1 MDNHL
6 MIFESTDF
14 GRVRS
19 VLKDGAP
26 WFVAVD
32 VCKALGLNQ
41 VTRAMSRLDSDEGG
55 LLEVPHPQN
64 ADKTI
69 EINAVSEAGLYH
81 LILCS
86 KKPEARAFKR
96 WITHEVIPSIR
107 KHGAYMTDSL
117 LDALEAHPE
126 AVPEY
131 LNRLRSE
138 NARNRELTRRLRI
151 ALPKAEYYD
160 AFVDPADCT
169 NIRTTAKELGVP
181 EKQFTRYLEE
191 KKYLF
196 RDKNRKLFPRAVKKS
211 AGLFLVRDF
220 YTERGKLD
228 ADEFLAGIC
237 DMVAVLVRDAVPVDG
252 AEVLFPSGRPVVGK
266 CPRCGAEVTESKNGY
281 FCERRSCKF
290 GLWRDN
296 RFLAAKKISLTK
308 KMASSLLTQGRAYA
322 SGIYSEKTGKTYDA
336 FIVLEDDGARSSYK
350 LDFTK

>member
-1 MDNHL
+1 MNSNL
-6 MIFESTDF
+6 MIFENPEF
-14 GRVRS
+14 GAVRS
-19 VLKDGAP
+19 ILIDGEP
-26 WFVAVD
+26 WFVAAD
-32 VCKALGLNQ
+32 VCKALELEKTN
-41 VTRAMSRLDSDEGG
+41 RALSRLDDDEKGAHSVSTPGG
-55 LLEVPHPQN
+55 RQRMS
-64 ADKTI
+64 I
-69 EINAVSEAGLYH
+69 ISESGLYS
-81 LILCS
+81 LILGS
-86 KKPEARAFKR
+86 RKPEARAFKR

-138 NARNRELTRRLRI
+138 NARNRELTRRLRL

-220 YTERGKLD
+220 YTERGKLGHYTLITP
-228 ADEFLAGIC
+228 AGKRHFLERTDEI
-237 DMVAVLVRDAVPVDG
+237 
-252 AEVLFPSGRPVVGK
+252 LF
-266 CPRCGAEVTESKNGY
+266 E
-281 FCERRSCKF
+281 
-290 GLWRDN
+290 
-296 RFLAAKKISLTK
+296 
-308 KMASSLLTQGRAYA
+308 
-322 SGIYSEKTGKTYDA
+322 
-336 FIVLEDDGARSSYK
+336 
-350 LDFTK
+350 

>member
-1 MDNHL
+1 MENKL
-6 MIFESTDF
+6 MIFENEAF
-14 GRVRS
+14 GKVRT
-19 VLKDGAP
+19 LNLNGEP
-26 WFVAVD
+26 WFVAAD
-32 VCKALGLNQ
+32 VCKALELGNPSMT
-41 VTRAMSRLDSDEGG
+41 VERLDDDEKGISTIDTLGG
-55 LLEVPHPQN
+55 KQRM
-64 ADKTI
+64 AI
-69 EINAVSEAGLYH
+69 INEPGLYS
-81 LILCS
+81 LVITS
-86 KKPEARAFKR
+86 RKPEAKAFKR

-138 NARNRELTRRLRI
+138 NARNRELTRRLRL

-220 YTERGKLD
+220 YTERGKLGHYTLITP
-228 ADEFLAGIC
+228 AGKRHFLERTDEI
-237 DMVAVLVRDAVPVDG
+237 
-252 AEVLFPSGRPVVGK
+252 LF
-266 CPRCGAEVTESKNGY
+266 EQ
-281 FCERRSCKF
+281 
-290 GLWRDN
+290 
-296 RFLAAKKISLTK
+296 RF
-308 KMASSLLTQGRAYA
+308 
-322 SGIYSEKTGKTYDA
+322 
-336 FIVLEDDGARSSYK
+336 
-350 LDFTK
+350 

>member
-1 MDNHL
+1 MDNKL
-6 MIFESTDF
+6 MTFENAAF
-14 GRVRS
+14 GKIRT
-19 VLKDGAP
+19 LTIDGEP

-32 VCKALGLNQ
+32 VCRALEIGNP
-41 VTRAMSRLDSDEGG
+41 TDAMHRLDADERTLVSIEGASNG
-55 LLEVPHPQN
+55 LPV
-64 ADKTI
+64 
-69 EINAVSEAGLYH
+69 NAVNEPGLYT
-81 LILCS
+81 LILGS
-86 KKPEARAFKR
+86 RKPEAKAFKR

-138 NARNRELTRRLRI
+138 NARNRELTCRLRL

-220 YTERGKLD
+220 YTERGKLGHYTLITP
-228 ADEFLAGIC
+228 AGKRHFLERTDEI
-237 DMVAVLVRDAVPVDG
+237 
-252 AEVLFPSGRPVVGK
+252 LF
-266 CPRCGAEVTESKNGY
+266 E
-281 FCERRSCKF
+281 
-290 GLWRDN
+290 
-296 RFLAAKKISLTK
+296 
-308 KMASSLLTQGRAYA
+308 
-322 SGIYSEKTGKTYDA
+322 
-336 FIVLEDDGARSSYK
+336 
-350 LDFTK
+350 

>member
-1 MDNHL
+1 MENKL
-6 MIFESTDF
+6 MIFENEAF
-14 GRVRS
+14 GKVRT
-19 VLKDGAP
+19 LNLNGEP
-26 WFVAVD
+26 WFVAAD
-32 VCKALGLNQ
+32 VCKALELGNPSMT
-41 VTRAMSRLDSDEGG
+41 VERLDDDEKGISTIDTLGG
-55 LLEVPHPQN
+55 KQRM
-64 ADKTI
+64 AI
-69 EINAVSEAGLYH
+69 INEPGLYS
-81 LILCS
+81 LVITS
-86 KKPEARAFKR
+86 RKPEAKAFKR

-138 NARNRELTRRLRI
+138 NARNRELTRRLRL

-220 YTERGKLD
+220 YTERGKLGHYTLITP
-228 ADEFLAGIC
+228 AGKRHFLERTDEI
-237 DMVAVLVRDAVPVDG
+237 
-252 AEVLFPSGRPVVGK
+252 LF
-266 CPRCGAEVTESKNGY
+266 E
-281 FCERRSCKF
+281 
-290 GLWRDN
+290 
-296 RFLAAKKISLTK
+296 
-308 KMASSLLTQGRAYA
+308 
-322 SGIYSEKTGKTYDA
+322 
-336 FIVLEDDGARSSYK
+336 
-350 LDFTK
+350 

>member
-1 MDNHL
+1 MNNHL
-6 MIFESTDF
+6 MIFENPEF
-14 GRVRS
+14 GAVRS
-19 VLKDGAP
+19 ILIDGEP
-26 WFVAVD
+26 WFVAAD
-32 VCKALGLNQ
+32 VCKALELEKTN
-41 VTRAMSRLDSDEGG
+41 RALSRLDDDEKGAHSVSTPGG
-55 LLEVPHPQN
+55 RQRMS
-64 ADKTI
+64 I
-69 EINAVSEAGLYH
+69 ISESGLYS
-81 LILCS
+81 LILGS
-86 KKPEARAFKR
+86 RKPEARAFKR

-138 NARNRELTRRLRI
+138 NARNRELTRRLRL

-220 YTERGKLD
+220 YTECGKLGHYTLITP
-228 ADEFLAGIC
+228 AGKRHFLERTDEI
-237 DMVAVLVRDAVPVDG
+237 
-252 AEVLFPSGRPVVGK
+252 LF
-266 CPRCGAEVTESKNGY
+266 E
-281 FCERRSCKF
+281 
-290 GLWRDN
+290 
-296 RFLAAKKISLTK
+296 
-308 KMASSLLTQGRAYA
+308 
-322 SGIYSEKTGKTYDA
+322 
-336 FIVLEDDGARSSYK
+336 
-350 LDFTK
+350 